1 LNLNDKILLY
11 CLLYWI
17 TCSILIVIMSK
28 SIYLPIPVRGA
39 LIKLGQ
45 DMNNAR
51 RRRRIT
57 KASMAERAGIAIN
70 TLTRIERG
78 DANASMAAWA
88 SVLFVL
94 GMTENLR
101 DLADVS
107 QDLTG
112 LMLDEENLPKR
123 IRYQKEK
130 R

>member
-1 LNLNDKILLY
+1 MLLY

-17 TCSILIVIMSK
+17 TCNILIVIMSMN
-28 SIYLPIPVRGA
+28 IYLPIPVRGA

-101 DLADVS
+101 DLADAS

-123 IRYQKEK
+123 IRYKKEK

>member
-1 LNLNDKILLY
+1 
-11 CLLYWI
+11 
-17 TCSILIVIMSK
+17 MSK